1 MRKLIPFLICTVIAT
16 CSTLYAQS
24 RQVPLSDDDTEQ
36 LREFADRPPERIK
49 VYLKFIDERITSI
62 KSLVAITRGVPEDR
76 PAQIHNLMDEFTRLV
91 DELQDN
97 LDGYAD
103 HHDDIRKALS
113 RVLEADAEWQNA
125 LNSLPPN
132 PKYDFM
138 RKTAID
144 AAAGM
149 QDDSKKML
157 SEQEQYFKDI
167 KKRKTE

>member
-1 MRKLIPFLICTVIAT
+1 MRKLTPFFVCMVLTA
-16 CSTLYAQS
+16 CSALFAQS
-24 RQVPLSDDDTEQ
+24 GQVPLSDDDTEQ

-49 VYLKFIDERITSI
+49 LYLKFIDERITGI
-62 KSLVAITRGVPEDR
+62 KALIAITRGIPEDR
-76 PAQIHNLMDEFTRLV
+76 PAQIHKLMDEFTRLV

-113 RVLEADAEWQNA
+113 RVLEADTEWQNA

-157 SEQEQYFKDI
+157 SEQEQYFKDS
-167 KKRKTE
+167 KKKKD